1 MKRIYKKPTVYIEQY
16 SLSAH
21 IAGDCGA
28 GANSGG
34 MFGTPAFGSPYT
46 CAWKYEGTVM
56 AYCNQEACGENTCD
70 RVEDFMGYCYNSG
83 ADDVRVFS
91 S

>member
-1 MKRIYKKPTVYIEQY
+1 MKKIYIKPSVYIEQY

-21 IAGDCGA
+21 IAGNCGS

-34 MFGTPAFGSPYT
+34 MFGTPAFSTPYD
-46 CAWKYEGTVM
+46 CAWTYEDTVM
-56 AYCNQEACGENTCD
+56 AYCSSEVCGTNT
-70 RVEDFMGYCYNSG
+70 VSKPEDFNGYCYNSG
-83 ADDVRVFS
+83 ADDIRVFS